1 MAVSNIPGSGR
12 SDIAPGTQPQPRK
25 PAPPET
31 AAKDVAPKP
40 EPPKLASGNTAR
52 LRVDPATER
61 IIAEIVNENNEVVKQ
76 VPPEELLE
84 LAATNRALQGI
95 LFDRTT

>member
-12 SDIAPGTQPQPRK
+12 SDIAPGTQPPPPQ
-25 PAPPET
+25 PAPPEP
-31 AAKDVAPKP
+31 ADKEVVPNP
-40 EPPKLASGNTAR
+40 EPQKLASGNTAR

-61 IIAEIVNENNEVVKQ
+61 IIAEIVNEDNEVVKQ

-84 LAATNRALQGI
+84 LAVTNRALQGI